1 MSTDQLKN
9 IWQNTFGIEYTKRKG
24 QVHHTEGQLRKTFWK
39 NFVTMVPDVSSV
51 LEIGCNSGMNLE
63 GLHAGNSKLNI
74 TGLEPNDFA
83 RNEAIRIAKERY
95 QIIPGNVFDL
105 EKDHIT
111 ADLMITC
118 TVLIHIHPNDLQK
131 ALQQIYQSAHK
142 YILTMEYYWPTL
154 KEIDYRGLSEALWKR
169 DFGAYW
175 LNHFDLEIIE
185 TGYLGPQDGF
195 DRTTWWLFKKPAHP
209 ES

>member
-63 GLHAGNSKLNI
+63 GLHEGNPALNI
-74 TGLEPNDFA
+74 IGLEPNDFA
-83 RNEAIRIAKERY
+83 RNEAIRIANKRY

-105 EKDHIT
+105 EKDH
-111 ADLMITC
+111 
-118 TVLIHIHPNDLQK
+118 
-131 ALQQIYQSAHK
+131 
-142 YILTMEYYWPTL
+142 
-154 KEIDYRGLSEALWKR
+154 
-169 DFGAYW
+169 
-175 LNHFDLEIIE
+175 
-185 TGYLGPQDGF
+185 
-195 DRTTWWLFKKPAHP
+195 
-209 ES
+209 